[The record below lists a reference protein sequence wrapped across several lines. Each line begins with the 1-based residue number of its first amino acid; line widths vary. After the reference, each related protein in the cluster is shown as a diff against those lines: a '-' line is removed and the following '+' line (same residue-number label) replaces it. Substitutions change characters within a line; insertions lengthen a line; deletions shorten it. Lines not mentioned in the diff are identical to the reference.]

1 MSEQKPKPR
10 NPVMMT
16 RFSTA
21 KSNTVRF
28 VPEASVVLCVNR
40 GTEDVELST
49 KASNDSFL
57 ITPNQ
62 PIYIYGCKNLI
73 PHLSFKN
80 VDEEQNKQ
88 RIDFLVSR

>member
-1 MSEQKPKPR
+1 MQPNQK
-10 NPVMMT
+10 NPIMKT

-21 KSNTVRF
+21 KSNTLRF
-28 VPEASVVLCVNR
+28 DPSAQVVVVINR
-40 GTEDVELST
+40 GTVNVELST
-49 KASNDSFL
+49 DASNDSFL

-62 PIYIYGCKNLI
+62 PIYIYGCTNLI

-88 RIDFLVSR
+88 RLDFLVTR